1 VRKGD
6 NLHLVPLSERLFY
19 LESDPICTRELA
31 ISIVRTNQEFFLL
44 EFLIRAALKQDLGNF
59 KLFPQ

>member
-1 VRKGD
+1 MRKGD

-31 ISIVRTNQEFFLL
+31 ISIVRTNQEFLPAGVLDPRCTKTGF
-44 EFLIRAALKQDLGNF
+44 R
-59 KLFPQ
+59 